1 MKAMEQNEL
10 VKLDLKTPKEY
21 LDEFN
26 SGNIVLYPPQFYQIT
41 QMAKFHRWEDMAKA
55 FSDSYDQHECGD
67 SGRASKVVAMLPS
80 FMKGNQPDQA
90 IIKLPGDHEYNVGG
104 ASSKSNADVGSKAG
118 QQNNIHRL
126 VVFGKPGKFT
136 SIKVE
141 ENIGAFMTINDTFS
155 SKI

>member
-10 VKLDLKTPKEY
+10 VRLDLKTPQEY

-41 QMAKFHRWEDMAKA
+41 QMSKFHRWEDMAKA
-55 FSDSYDQHECGD
+55 FSRGYDQDECERGD

-80 FMKGNQPDQA
+80 FTKGDQPDQA
-90 IIKLPGDHEYNVGG
+90 IIKLPGDHEYDVGG
-104 ASSKSNADVGSKAG
+104 AKSIGKSG
-118 QQNNIHRL
+118 QQNSIHRL

-136 SIKVE
+136 SIKVD
-141 ENIGAFMTINDTFS
+141 ENIGAFLTINDALS